1 MAMMRIEINTDWLSS
16 LSVRPEDICAVEVRA
31 GDALVCRGSVV
42 RFDRPAA
49 AIVDRLNGN
58 HCTMIRQVLE
68 CTSGEWG
75 QDWIDPDP
83 ACRAWARANNCPRV
97 TVPGGIP
104 PLTPEGIVAVPD
116 FRMSGTN
123 WYMVPES
130 AGPLLAD
137 HVRWHCLGAVEM
149 EGMESET
156 DL

>member
-1 MAMMRIEINTDWLSS
+1 MTRIEINTDWLSS

-49 AIVDRLNGN
+49 AIVDRLHGRR
-58 HCTMIRQVLE
+58 CTMIRQVLE
-68 CTSGEWG
+68 CANGEWG

-83 ACRAWARANNCPRV
+83 ACRAWSRAHNCPRV

-104 PLTPEGIVAVPD
+104 PLTPEGVVAVPD
-116 FRMSGTN
+116 FGMSGTR
-123 WYMVPES
+123 WYMVPEG

-137 HVRWHCLGAVEM
+137 HVRWHCLGA
-149 EGMESET
+149 EGKEPQP
-156 DL
+156 